1 MADQPSETTA
11 SLHPGNLPVPLTP
24 LIGREKEVLA
34 AYDLLRRADVRLL
47 TLTGPGGIG
56 KTRLAFQ
63 VAADLRDDFTDG
75 VYFVNL
81 ASLSDPNLV
90 AATIAH
96 ALGLQERGGQLLTQ
110 RLNNHLRTKQ
120 LLLLL
125 DNFEQVVEAAPMV
138 GEFLAA
144 APHLQILVTSR
155 EPLHLSGEHEYAVP
169 PLTLPDPHALLPLE
183 HLVEY
188 AAVRLFL
195 ARAQAVKAD
204 FLLTHENAPT
214 VAVIC
219 QRLDGLPLA
228 IELAAARVKLL
239 SPQVLLARLDQ
250 RLKVLTGGAR
260 DLPARQQTIRAAIEW
275 SYHLLGAGEQA
286 LFVQLG
292 VFVGGCTLVAAEAVC
307 KAEGDLSIE
316 VLDGLAALLDKSL
329 LKREEGAAGEP
340 RFMMLETIRE
350 YALERQAVSRRAE
363 TLRKQHAE
371 YYLTLAEGSEQ
382 HVYGPE
388 HGAWQHQL
396 DTERDNLRA
405 ALAWSLSL
413 QGDLEIGLQL
423 AGSLWYGWSPRGFD
437 AEVCSWIE
445 AALKRSEGLVP
456 PLTPVLRARA
466 LSAIGWMAAFHGEQ
480 VRGVRLLDESLV
492 LFRTGG
498 HHAGMAEV
506 LALLARL
513 ARDQG
518 NYQRAQAL
526 GEESLGLFQEQE
538 MHWGIALALMSLGDV
553 ALDQGHIVRA
563 TDYFQQ
569 ALMVSQGEDDRFSSA
584 WSLINLGRIASLQ
597 DDLVRAKS
605 VLTDVLA
612 QFRELA
618 NLEGVT
624 ESLLE
629 LGQVARRQGD
639 DNRSAEL
646 VAQSLELC
654 RETGNLRNT
663 ASCLERLAG
672 LAVSSAQPVRGVS
685 LFGAA
690 EALRE
695 SISIPLPPVLR
706 ADYDRDV
713 AVARTHLD
721 EVIFAAAWT
730 EGRKL
735 SLNHAIAEAQHM
747 ALEALEAQ
755 SAAGAPDQVPQPTGA
770 APDRLGTLT
779 RRERQVLALIAQ
791 GASNRAIADTLV
803 IAERT
808 AEIHVSNI
816 LGKLGVASRT
826 QAAAYAVAHGLAAPN
841 NA

>member
-1 MADQPSETTA
+1 
-11 SLHPGNLPVPLTP
+11 
-24 LIGREKEVLA
+24 
-34 AYDLLRRADVRLL
+34 
-47 TLTGPGGIG
+47 
-56 KTRLAFQ
+56 
-63 VAADLRDDFTDG
+63 
-75 VYFVNL
+75 
-81 ASLSDPNLV
+81 
-90 AATIAH
+90 
-96 ALGLQERGGQLLTQ
+96 
-110 RLNNHLRTKQ
+110 
-120 LLLLL
+120 
-125 DNFEQVVEAAPMV
+125 
-138 GEFLAA
+138 
-144 APHLQILVTSR
+144 
-155 EPLHLSGEHEYAVP
+155 
-169 PLTLPDPHALLPLE
+169 
-183 HLVEY
+183 
-188 AAVRLFL
+188 
-195 ARAQAVKAD
+195 
-204 FLLTHENAPT
+204 
-214 VAVIC
+214 
-219 QRLDGLPLA
+219 
-228 IELAAARVKLL
+228 
-239 SPQVLLARLDQ
+239 
-250 RLKVLTGGAR
+250 
-260 DLPARQQTIRAAIEW
+260 
-275 SYHLLGAGEQA
+275 
-286 LFVQLG
+286 
-292 VFVGGCTLVAAEAVC
+292 
-307 KAEGDLSIE
+307 
-316 VLDGLAALLDKSL
+316 
-329 LKREEGAAGEP
+329 
-340 RFMMLETIRE
+340 
-350 YALERQAVSRRAE
+350 
-363 TLRKQHAE
+363 
-371 YYLTLAEGSEQ
+371 
-382 HVYGPE
+382 
-388 HGAWQHQL
+388 
-396 DTERDNLRA
+396 
-405 ALAWSLSL
+405 
-413 QGDLEIGLQL
+413 
-423 AGSLWYGWSPRGFD
+423 
-437 AEVCSWIE
+437 
-445 AALKRSEGLVP
+445 
-456 PLTPVLRARA
+456 
-466 LSAIGWMAAFHGEQ
+466 
-480 VRGVRLLDESLV
+480 
-492 LFRTGG
+492 
-498 HHAGMAEV
+498 MAEV

-639 DNRSAEL
+639 DTRSAEL

-672 LAVSSAQPVRGVS
+672 LAVSSAQPVRAVS

-695 SISIPLPPVLR
+695 SFGIPLPPVLR

-747 ALEALEAQ
+747 ALEAQ
-755 SAAGAPDQVPQPTGA
+755 SAAGAPDQVIQPTGA

-779 RRERQVLALIAQ
+779 PRERQVLTLIAQ

-816 LGKLGVASRT
+816 LGKLGVTSRT
-826 QAAAYAVAHGLAAPN
+826 QAAAFALAHGLAAQPDV
-841 NA
+841 